1 RGRAE
6 EEAARFLPGQ
16 PFRLRHALMSLSAGE
31 LAVAAVVGL
40 VPPDARRLG
49 EHRVT
54 ARAHPRVVGPPPV
67 AVDDDLV
74 ADPHVLYVAAGGPD
88 DAGAVAAAGV
98 EVLGLPRLLALAD
111 HVEWRAQRRPDVVV
125 VDPRRHHVDQ
135 RLVGAEGRRWDDL
148 APPRLARRTEAVLAH
163 DVRVHALRHFAEG
176 RSLAEIVQVSHVA
189 SGVCHV
195 RRRTWQTPEA
205 TWLTCTISASD
216 RPSAK
221 CRSACTRTSC
231 ARTASVRRARRGGAR
246 SSQRRPSAP
255 TRR

>member
-1 RGRAE
+1 
-6 EEAARFLPGQ
+6 
-16 PFRLRHALMSLSAGE
+16 
-31 LAVAAVVGL
+31 
-40 VPPDARRLG
+40 RLG

-54 ARAHPRVVGPPPV
+54 ARAHPRVVGPPPA

-148 APPRLARRTEAVLAH
+148 APPRLARRTKSVLSQEVGVHAIRH
-163 DVRVHALRHFAEG
+163 FDVGRWTAGIVRV
-176 RSLAEIVQVSHVA
+176 
-189 SGVCHV
+189 
-195 RRRTWQTPEA
+195 
-205 TWLTCTISASD
+205 
-216 RPSAK
+216 
-221 CRSACTRTSC
+221 
-231 ARTASVRRARRGGAR
+231 
-246 SSQRRPSAP
+246 
-255 TRR
+255 